1 MSYERHEAACDYCRN
16 KKIRCDKGKPHCSV
30 CLDLGLEC
38 NYGMRLK
45 RGPKANVK
53 TSRRTKKKI
62 NQFFDQLQNIQQSNE
77 SVQEVLF
84 ELEFNRKLIELWKK
98 MHERITI
105 QQMLTVKPT
114 FCPHTEAFV
123 RSTGAFSIISEEFD
137 SDVKHHFTLAS
148 SFAGNVD
155 LAKKIWTALVDIHL
169 NDLLPIFN
177 GFKTSMLLSILE
189 YLGVFII
196 RKSSIAF
203 QTLDLTLRF

>member
-1 MSYERHEAACDYCRN
+1 
-16 KKIRCDKGKPHCSV
+16 
-30 CLDLGLEC
+30 
-38 NYGMRLK
+38 MRLK

-53 TSRRTKKKI
+53 TSRRTNKKI